1 MRNCLQLNLSHLKLW
16 MDSTTVPLFSGDV
29 MISKRSQLLPLNSA
43 FKWILAS
50 TIAVAYVLSTQ
61 DASHAL
67 ILDPARTALNADLTA
82 AGFTG
87 ITAVG
92 LFFGLLEFIMIAIP
106 IGSGA
111 MALSQMQRGTEAW
124 LPWVTVMGG
133 SLVFIAFVVVLV
145 GQIYG

>member
-1 MRNCLQLNLSHLKLW
+1 MTFGNLKLTR
-16 MDSTTVPLFSGDV
+16 S
-29 MISKRSQLLPLNSA
+29 SKFAMMSSSA
-43 FKWILAS
+43 LTLCVIM
-50 TIAVAYVLSTQ
+50 Q
-61 DASHAL
+61 RPSHAL
-67 ILDPARTALNADLTA
+67 LLDPARNALNADLTA

-92 LFFGLLEFIMIAIP
+92 LFFGLLEFIMVAIP
-106 IGSGA
+106 IGTGA

-145 GQIYG
+145 GQIYA